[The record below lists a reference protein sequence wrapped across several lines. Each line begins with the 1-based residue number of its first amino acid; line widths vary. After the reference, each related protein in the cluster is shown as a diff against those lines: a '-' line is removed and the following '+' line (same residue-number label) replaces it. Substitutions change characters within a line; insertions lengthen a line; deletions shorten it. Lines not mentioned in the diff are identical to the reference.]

1 MSTPISRHVSA
12 IEQDLSHRTKRIK
25 LFLSAN
31 QDQEALLAN
40 PRHIAHLYQLT
51 NSELL
56 TLRGIVVQCAG
67 LLGVTGMPAPD
78 VVDFLLGLT
87 FDNGWTSNKP
97 VEERPLFLEIR
108 DITTIGT
115 LTKEILAYAL
125 QQGYFLPIGKTHDG
139 RDVYGHASLVG
150 GDDSPDGTHVQ
161 FNYATIMNGSYD
173 KTALGDLA
181 APRDEDV
188 AITDLIRCHDQF
200 VMDQV
205 LYHNI
210 QAAKF
215 IAQHLIKQF
224 ASGKMLG
231 LEMTGRIAQFERME
245 SPRIK
250 NHLLANLFP
259 PVIARKLGAAKS
271 RLGCDIYGVNGLKG
285 FKNNFFVIAK
295 GWEKPRN
302 EMHR

>member
-181 APRDEDV
+181 APRDED
-188 AITDLIRCHDQF
+188 
-200 VMDQV
+200 
-205 LYHNI
+205 
-210 QAAKF
+210 
-215 IAQHLIKQF
+215 HLIKQF